1 MRSNARARFAAKRSC
16 PAGDLRTYRG
26 VEDARVAERDPVRF
40 DASRSLMGCRRK
52 YAGIIR
58 VLSQDIRIMKTK
70 LTITIDEDLL
80 PRAKNVARRRGVS
93 LSSVI
98 EESLRRLATE
108 ETDFVSRW
116 RGKFKEVETD
126 DPRMTYLKEKYLAD
140 PD

>member
-1 MRSNARARFAAKRSC
+1 MRSCS
-16 PAGDLRTYRG
+16 LEQRTWRG
-26 VEDARVAERDPVRF
+26 GEA
-40 DASRSLMGCRRK
+40 
-52 YAGIIR
+52 
-58 VLSQDIRIMKTK
+58 
-70 LTITIDEDLL
+70 
-80 PRAKNVARRRGVS
+80 S

-126 DPRMTYLKEKYLAD
+126 DSRMTYLKEKYLAD